1 MKAVSGFGYQIH
13 ADAVSGRP
21 PPTEIRQISKEK
33 FAVKTYSPQNLLA
46 RSILGLSVA
55 VFSTAAIAAV
65 DADAAQAL
73 AKKSDCLKCH
83 AVDKDKKASSYK
95 SIAAKWKG
103 KPDAEAKL
111 IDSLTKS
118 PKVKMKD
125 GTEEEHKAIPTKDMG
140 EIKNL
145 VAWILAQ

>member
-95 SIAAKWKG
+95 SIAANWKG